1 MQIII
6 KMPRIGEMCVRYNN
20 PMNTILAEQV
30 ILSGQTLQL
39 VRGDIT
45 AEETGAIVNA
55 ANEYLQ
61 HGAGV
66 AGAIVRRGG
75 PDIQRESNEWVKT
88 HGPVSHAEP
97 AWTSGGNL
105 PCRYVIHAVGPL
117 WGDTQRAGAGRDDAS
132 PRAPVQGEVELP
144 SRADAKLAAAVTG
157 SLKVA
162 DELKLESI
170 SLPAL
175 STGIFGFP
183 RERAAGIILAVIRDY
198 FASHPSEI
206 KLVRIV
212 LYDRTMSE
220 VFEKVWHDYFA
231 A

>member
-1 MQIII
+1 M
-6 KMPRIGEMCVRYNN
+6 RYNN
-20 PMNTILAEQV
+20 PMSIVLAEQV
-30 ILSGQTLQL
+30 LLSGQTLQL
-39 VRGDIT
+39 VQGDIT
-45 AEETGAIVNA
+45 VEETGAIVNA

-88 HGPVSHAEP
+88 HGPVSHYEP

-105 PCRYVIHAVGPL
+105 PCRYVIHAVGPV
-117 WGDTQRAGAGRDDAS
+117 WGDTQGAVVSGDEDS
-132 PRAPVQGEVELP
+132 PPAPVPGEVEVP
-144 SRADAKLAAAVTG
+144 NRADAKLAAAVTG

-162 DELKLESI
+162 DGLKLESV
-170 SLPAL
+170 SLPAI

-183 RERAAGIILAVIRDY
+183 RERAAGIIFAAVRDY
-198 FASHPSEI
+198 FTFSPSAI

-212 LYDRTMSE
+212 LYDRTTIE
-220 VFEKVWHDYFA
+220 AFGKVWHDHFGA
-231 A
+231 